1 MPSGYAPASMG
12 DPSPHPAGESRA
24 LRWALTGATSAGDF
38 ASAVYGTILAAS
50 LLMAISGGPITILLG
65 VVVTAVIFW
74 LAHVHVAIL
83 RNVVRSGR
91 HVTWADT
98 RHALREEWPL
108 AQASLSPV
116 APMLLAAV
124 DILTV
129 EQARWTGIAICV
141 IGLIAWGIVISRV
154 AGLGRRATAL
164 TIGINV
170 ALGLVLVV
178 LKWLVH

>member
-1 MPSGYAPASMG
+1 MG
-12 DPSPHPAGESRA
+12 DPTPHPAGESRT

-50 LLMAISGGPITILLG
+50 LLMAINGGPITILLG

-83 RNVVRSGR
+83 RNVVRTGR
-91 HVTWADT
+91 HVTWVDA

-129 EQARWTGIAICV
+129 DQARWTGIAICV